1 MSKVIHGQELHGGQE
16 PCIIIRL
23 SESVLFGNK
32 RDHKSKA
39 LLSTRIDECR

>member
-1 MSKVIHGQELHGGQE
+1 MSKVIHGQELHRGQE

-23 SESVLFGNK
+23 GESVLLGNK
-32 RDHKSKA
+32 RDHKYKA